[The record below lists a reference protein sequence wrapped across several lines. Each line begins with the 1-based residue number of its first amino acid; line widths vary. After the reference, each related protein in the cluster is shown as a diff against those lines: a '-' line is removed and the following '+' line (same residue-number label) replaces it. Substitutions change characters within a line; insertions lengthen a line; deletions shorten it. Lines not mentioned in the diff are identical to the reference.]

1 MAHAP
6 IALAGRAHTHNGL
19 HQTICHPPRD
29 LPMTAQERDQL
40 QQFLAALRQQ
50 SHLPKDALAEGLI
63 RGALAQQPD
72 APYWL
77 VQRSLALQLALNAA
91 QARLAQLQTQ
101 CDAQAAR
108 GHALASDAAIHAAGA
123 TRPADAGAGAAPV
136 EDARVQPAPMAPAL
150 PSSSS
155 PWGRGLLAQVSSTAL
170 GVTTGVVAGGL
181 LLQGL
186 QGLWG
191 SDASSPGSIQG
202 SAGGLSAAELDAA
215 DGAWDLGDDW
225 A

>member
-1 MAHAP
+1 
-6 IALAGRAHTHNGL
+6 
-19 HQTICHPPRD
+19 
-29 LPMTAQERDQL
+29 MTAQERDQL

-50 SHLPKDALAEGLI
+50 RSLPKDALAEGLI
-63 RGALAQQPD
+63 REAVAQQPD

-91 QARLAQLQTQ
+91 QARLAQLQAQ
-101 CDAQAAR
+101 CDEQAAR
-108 GHALASDAAIHAAGA
+108 LTSDARPAAAGA
-123 TRPADAGAGAAPV
+123 TADTGVGAASG
-136 EDARVQPAPMAPAL
+136 EAARVQAAAMASAQPN
-150 PSSSS
+150 
-155 PWGRGLLAQVSSTAL
+155 PWGRGLLAQVSGTAL

-191 SDASSPGSIQG
+191 ADAASPGPAST
-202 SAGGLSAAELDAA
+202 GGLPTAALDEG
-215 DGAWDLGDDW
+215 DSLWDLGDDW

>member
-1 MAHAP
+1 MSP
-6 IALAGRAHTHNGL
+6 GSIASSLEVGSHNGM
-19 HQTICHPPRD
+19 HRTISHRRRD

-50 SHLPKDALAEGLI
+50 RSLPKDALAEGLI
-63 RGALAQQPD
+63 RDVLTQQPD

-91 QARLAQLQTQ
+91 QARLAQLQAQ
-101 CDAQAAR
+101 CDEQAAR
-108 GHALASDAAIHAAGA
+108 WQALAADAAPTASGA
-123 TRPADAGAGAAPV
+123 TGAADGGAASGEV
-136 EDARVQPAPMAPAL
+136 ARAQSVAMAQAHP
-150 PSSSS
+150 S
-155 PWGRGLLAQVSSTAL
+155 PWGRGLLAQVSGTAL

-186 QGLWG
+186 QGLLG
-191 SDASSPGSIQG
+191 T
-202 SAGGLSAAELDAA
+202 DAA
-215 DGAWDLGDDW
+215 SPMSGAAASLPTVAMDEGDGLWDLGDDW

>member
-1 MAHAP
+1 MRP
-6 IALAGRAHTHNGL
+6 SPPVRGVHTHNGL
-19 HQTICHPPRD
+19 NRTICHPRRD

-50 SHLPKDALAEGLI
+50 RSLSKDAVAEGLI
-63 RGALAQQPD
+63 REALAQQPD

-91 QARLAQLQTQ
+91 QARMTQLQAQ
-101 CDAQAAR
+101 CDEQAAR
-108 GHALASDAAIHAAGA
+108 LASDARPAAAG
-123 TRPADAGAGAAPV
+123 TTQPADGGAGTGAS
-136 EDARVQPAPMAPAL
+136 ARVQTAPMAAAQPG
-150 PSSSS
+150 
-155 PWGRGLLAQVSSTAL
+155 PWGRGLLAQVSGTAL

-191 SDASSPGSIQG
+191 GDAASPDP
-202 SAGGLSAAELDAA
+202 ASAASLPTAALDEG
-215 DGAWDLGDDW
+215 DGLWDLGDDW
-225 A
+225 S